1 MKEKWFGNKNES
13 KRLRNDVRFIMMIT
27 QRTLVKMNRILMA

>member
-13 KRLRNDVRFIMMIT
+13 ERLRNDVRFIMMIT